1 MFVEK
6 TDSVLGDVLSC
17 PCGVE
22 SRLVSTGLEMS
33 SSWISVMQASLGD
46 LMPMSQMFV
55 GCRSLIDCLFFFF
68 FFPYLFLFWT
78 CLFLCSELH
87 IKSILILGAFSL
99 FTVSILLSPF
109 YVIYLLLT

>member
-68 FFPYLFLFWT
+68 FFSVSISLLDLFV
-78 CLFLCSELH
+78 
-87 IKSILILGAFSL
+87 SL
-99 FTVSILLSPF
+99 FRAAHKVDLNFGGFFFVYSFNTA
-109 YVIYLLLT
+109 